1 MTKFLFL
8 HVLIAA
14 LIFCISTPAHAQSE
28 GLVLEE
34 IIVTAQK
41 REQLISDIGVAV
53 DVISGEILRES
64 GASSLIDVA
73 RFSPGLNIQTPF
85 GEYGYPLI
93 ALRGVNTDGFIET
106 LPQSTGVYA
115 DGVYLS
121 QPPMQAF
128 RLLDLERMEV
138 LKGPQGTIYGRNTI
152 AGAVNFIAKRPTF
165 EPEGYA
171 TLGVGR
177 YSRTSLEAAF
187 GGPFSDTVAGR
198 AAVKILRQTDSPLT
212 NTNPGVGDG
221 GEVDQFFARGSLLFK
236 PNDDVELLIQFHGGR
251 DDSDVWPFALIPAG
265 ADTDNDGLPD
275 QLCDEFVRGDIDA
288 AAINCLAADPFVSG
302 TSFNDTDGDPYTIN
316 QNAIGSHNYRST
328 GIAAE
333 LNWSFDTVTLT
344 AVTGW
349 DDFERADFLDEDAGP
364 TVAIDDVRRSDVT
377 QFSQEIRLASDNE
390 SGPQWLAGIYFS
402 TDELEGSPS
411 FDSGGRQDNSTLET
425 DTLAVFGQVE
435 FPIADDLSLT
445 VGGRWTDV
453 ERDFFYQ
460 TNGFGAAPEL
470 LAGIT
475 STFSDNDYSAR
486 LALNWNASNDT
497 LVYGSISRGFNAGT
511 FNSQFLGSVENAM
524 PTKSES
530 MVAFELG
537 VKSTLAGGRANIEAA
552 VYHYD
557 FSDPQV
563 VAVEPLSNISANFLI
578 NADDATLTGA
588 ELQLRALPIDWLEFN
603 LGIAYIDSEYGS
615 LATSIA
621 GTGTGS
627 PSPDNAPIFGST
639 LVNLNGNSFP
649 NHPELSINSS
659 ARVTL
664 PINENW
670 RFAGNIDFLWED
682 DIPRDLRATRALF
695 TESHIDVDLRLAVQ
709 STDEKWDAAVWVR
722 NLTDETYLTEAY
734 EVLGF
739 GFFIAAGNYNYPRTY
754 GIDLTRRF

>member
-1 MTKFLFL
+1 MTKLLFL
-8 HVLIAA
+8 HVVSAA
-14 LIFCISTPAHAQSE
+14 LFLSISIPAQAQSD

-34 IIVTAQK
+34 IVVTAQK
-41 REQLISDIGVAV
+41 REQILTDIGIAI
-53 DVISGEILRES
+53 DVISGDTLRES
-64 GASSLIDVA
+64 GATSLIDVA
-73 RFSPGLNIQTPF
+73 RFSPGLNVQTPF

-152 AGAVNFIAKRPTF
+152 AGAVNFISKRPTF

-171 TLGVGR
+171 TLGVGN
-177 YSRTSLEAAF
+177 YSKSSLEAAF
-187 GGPFSDTVAGR
+187 GGPLSDTVAGR
-198 AAVKILRQTDSPLT
+198 LAVKVLRQTDSPIT
-212 NTNPGVGDG
+212 NTNPAVGDG
-221 GEVDQFFARGSLLFK
+221 GEVDQIFARGSLLFR
-236 PNDDVELLIQFHGGR
+236 PNDDVELLVQFHGGR

-265 ADTDNDGLPD
+265 ADTDNDGIPD
-275 QLCDEFVRGDIDA
+275 QLCDDFVRGDVEA

-302 TSFNDTDGDPYTIN
+302 TTFNDTSGDPYTIN

-328 GIAAE
+328 GLAAE
-333 LNWSFDTVTLT
+333 LNWSFDTITLT

-349 DDFERADFLDEDAGP
+349 DDFERLDFLDEDAGP
-364 TVAIDDVRRSDVT
+364 TVALDDVRQSDVT

-390 SGPQWLAGIYFS
+390 SGPQWLAGLYYS
-402 TDELEGSPS
+402 SDELEGSPS
-411 FDSGGRQDNSTLET
+411 FDSGGRQDFSTLET
-425 DTLAVFGQVE
+425 DTLGVFGQVE
-435 FPIADDLSLT
+435 FPVKDDLALT

-453 ERDFFYQ
+453 QRDFFYQ
-460 TNGFGAAPEL
+460 TNGFGTAPEL
-470 LAGIT
+470 QAGINT
-475 STFSDNDYSAR
+475 TFSDSDYSAKI
-486 LALNWNASNDT
+486 ALDWHPSDDT
-497 LVYGSISRGFNAGT
+497 LIYGSVSRGFNAGT
-511 FNSQFLGSVENAM
+511 FNSQFLATVENTL

-530 MVAFELG
+530 MVALEVG
-537 VKSTLAGGRANIEAA
+537 VKSTLAGGRASIEAA

-557 FSDPQV
+557 FTDPQV
-563 VAVEPLSNISANFLI
+563 VAVEPLSNISANLLI
-578 NADDATLTGA
+578 NADDATLKGA
-588 ELQLRALPIDWLEFN
+588 ELKFVALITDWLEFD
-603 LGIAYIDSEYGS
+603 LGVAYIDSEYGS
-615 LATSIA
+615 LSTSIA

-627 PSPDNAPIFGST
+627 PFPDNAPVFGST
-639 LVNLNGNSFP
+639 LVNLSGNSFA

-659 ARVTL
+659 ARVML
-664 PINENW
+664 PINGNW
-670 RFAGNIDFLWED
+670 QFVGNIDFLWED
-682 DIPRDLRATRALF
+682 EIQRDLRATQALF

-709 STDEKWDAAVWVR
+709 STDQKWDVAIWAR

-739 GFFIAAGNYNYPRTY
+739 GFYIAAGNYNYPRTY